1 MNDTTSVVD
10 GSNHPRGSDYLRA
23 VQDENVAELHS
34 LQAEGPT
41 YLHLR
46 YVSLSGRRQS
56 IPACPAHFTSHPPS
70 SALT

>member
-1 MNDTTSVVD
+1 MKKENNEETTSVVAD
-10 GSNHPRGSDYLRA
+10 GSNHSRESDYLRA

-46 YVSLSGRRQS
+46 
-56 IPACPAHFTSHPPS
+56 
-70 SALT
+70 